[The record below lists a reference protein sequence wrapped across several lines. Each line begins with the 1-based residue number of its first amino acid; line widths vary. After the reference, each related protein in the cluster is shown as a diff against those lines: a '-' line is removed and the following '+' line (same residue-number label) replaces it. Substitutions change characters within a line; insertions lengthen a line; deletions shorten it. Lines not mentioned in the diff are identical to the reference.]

1 MTPFE
6 TNPPDEEGILT
17 IRVWGRATLETG
29 QAARK
34 AAAELVRAQGCRR
47 ILVDFRQTRIDV
59 PLHEYMEYYRTTAS
73 HYPAGTALALVIGPR
88 TVPNPEED
96 MELTRVL
103 VGSGGM
109 RIHDFRDMESARAW
123 LAAQQG

>member
-1 MTPFE
+1 
-6 TNPPDEEGILT
+6 
-17 IRVWGRATLETG
+17 
-29 QAARK
+29 
-34 AAAELVRAQGCRR
+34 
-47 ILVDFRQTRIDV
+47 
-59 PLHEYMEYYRTTAS
+59 MEYYRTTAS
-73 HYPAGTALALVIGPR
+73 HYPPSASPTLVIGPS